1 MSRGDTTKEDARFEI
16 PNYENELMRTLADK
30 GYYIDAGRA
39 SLALVM
45 SENNIKQ
52 AAEFSIAQFCA
63 FEERDG
69 PCEPPTLVCL
79 FVQCCHFL

>member
-45 SENNIKQ
+45 SENNIKK
-52 AAEFSIAQFCA
+52 AVEFSIA
-63 FEERDG
+63 
-69 PCEPPTLVCL
+69 PS
-79 FVQCCHFL
+79 